1 MSMKIVVLGGSGLV
15 GSKLV
20 DRLALRGFEVVAAS
34 RRTGV
39 DALTGRGL
47 AVTLAGAHAV
57 VDATNAPVF
66 EDPEVAEFFR
76 HASERLLQAAGNAG
90 IAHYLALSVVGT
102 ERLQGSAY
110 FRAKAIQERQV
121 RQSPV
126 PYTLLRATQ
135 FYEFM
140 ANIVPA
146 GGGPGPVRLS
156 PAQVQPVAANDV
168 ADVLADLVVAPAA
181 NGVVEL
187 AGPERYRLNE
197 LVEWVMYSYQDDRP
211 VVADAEALY
220 YGARLDDDTLAPIG
234 AALHGATQ
242 FGDWLD
248 GYLTGAARIPE
259 VHHPDPLAAPHQFSG
274 ITVR

>member
-1 MSMKIVVLGGSGLV
+1 MSTKIVVLGGSGLV

-20 DRLALRGFEVVAAS
+20 DRLAVRGFDVVAAS

-39 DALTGRGL
+39 DVLTGRGL
-47 AVTLAGAHAV
+47 AEAFEGAHAV
-57 VDATNAPVF
+57 VDATNAPIF

-76 HASERLLQAAGNAG
+76 HASERLLQVADDAH

-110 FRAKAIQERQV
+110 FRAKATQERLV
-121 RQSPV
+121 RRSPV

-140 ANIVPA
+140 ANIVPPGA
-146 GGGPGPVRLS
+146 GHGPVRLS
-156 PAQVQPVAANDV
+156 PAQVQPVAANDF
-168 ADVLADLVVAPAA
+168 ADLLAKRVTASPA
-181 NGVVEL
+181 NGVVEI

-197 LVEWVMYSYQDDRP
+197 LAEWVMYSYQDDRP
-211 VVADAEALY
+211 VVADADVLY
-220 YGARLDDDTLAPIG
+220 YGARLDDDTLTPAG
-234 AALHGATQ
+234 EALRGETS

-248 GYLTGAARIPE
+248 GYLTGAVRIPA
-259 VHHPDPLAAPHQFSG
+259 VHHPDPLAVQ
-274 ITVR
+274 R

>member
-20 DRLALRGFEVVAAS
+20 DRLALRGLEAVAAS

-39 DALTGRGL
+39 DALTGKGL
-47 AVTLAGAHAV
+47 AAAFEGAHAV

-66 EDPEVAEFFR
+66 EDPEVAAFFR
-76 HASERLLQAAGNAG
+76 QASERLLQIAGQAG
-90 IAHYLALSVVGT
+90 IEHYLALSVVGT

-110 FRAKAIQERQV
+110 FRAKATQERLV
-121 RQSPV
+121 SQSPV
-126 PYTLLRATQ
+126 PYTLVRATQ

-140 ANIVPA
+140 ANIVPP
-146 GGGPGPVRLS
+146 GVGHGPVRLS

-168 ADVLADLVVAPAA
+168 ADLLAERVGASPV
-181 NGVVEL
+181 NGIVEI

-197 LVEWVMYSYQDDRP
+197 LAEWVMYSYQDDRP
-211 VVADAEALY
+211 VVADADVLY
-220 YGARLDDDTLAPIG
+220 YGARLDDDTLTPAG
-234 AALHGATQ
+234 EALRGETS

-248 GYLTGAARIPE
+248 GYLTGAVRIPV
-259 VHHPDPLAAPHQFSG
+259 VHHPDPLAVP
-274 ITVR
+274 R

>member
-1 MSMKIVVLGGSGLV
+1 MRMKIVVLGGSGLV

-39 DALTGRGL
+39 DALTGKGL
-47 AVTLAGAHAV
+47 AEALEGAHAV

-66 EDPEVAEFFR
+66 EDPEVAAFFR
-76 HASERLLQAAGNAG
+76 HASERLLQAAGLGG

-110 FRAKAIQERQV
+110 FRAKATQERLV
-121 RQSPV
+121 SQSPV

-140 ANIVPA
+140 ANIVPP
-146 GGGPGPVRLS
+146 GGGHGPVRLS

-168 ADVLADLVVAPAA
+168 ADLLADLVVAPAA
-181 NGVVEL
+181 NGVVEM
-187 AGPERYRLNE
+187 AGPERFRLNE
-197 LVEWVMYSYQDDRP
+197 LAEWVMYSYQDDRP
-211 VVADAEALY
+211 VVADADVLY
-220 YGARLDDDTLAPIG
+220 YGAHLDDDTLTPAG
-234 AALHGATQ
+234 AARRGGTS

-248 GYLTGAARIPE
+248 GYLTGAVRIP
-259 VHHPDPLAAPHQFSG
+259 VAHHPDPLAVP
-274 ITVR
+274 R

>member
-1 MSMKIVVLGGSGLV
+1 MKIVVVGGSGLV

-20 DRLALRGFEVVAAS
+20 DRLALRGFDVVAAS

-39 DALTGRGL
+39 DALTGKGL
-47 AVTLAGAHAV
+47 AATFEGAHAI

-66 EDPEVAEFFR
+66 EDPEVATFFR
-76 HASERLLQAAGNAG
+76 GASERLLQAAERAG
-90 IAHYLALSVVGT
+90 VAHYLALSVVGT

-110 FRAKAIQERQV
+110 FRAKAMQEQQV

-140 ANIVPA
+140 ANIVP
-146 GGGPGPVRLS
+146 PGSGHGVVRLS
-156 PAQVQPVAANDV
+156 PAHVRPVAANDV
-168 ADVLADLVVAPAA
+168 ADTLADLIRTAPA
-181 NGVVEL
+181 NGTVEM

-197 LVEWVMYSYQDDRP
+197 LAEWVMYSYQDDRP
-211 VVADAEALY
+211 VVADPGVRY
-220 YGARLDDDTLAPIG
+220 YGARLDDNTLTPTGEAIQG
-234 AALHGATQ
+234 RTS

-248 GYLTGAARIPE
+248 GYLTGAMRIPA
-259 VHHPDPLAAPHQFSG
+259 VHHPDPLAAPLLAL
-274 ITVR
+274 V